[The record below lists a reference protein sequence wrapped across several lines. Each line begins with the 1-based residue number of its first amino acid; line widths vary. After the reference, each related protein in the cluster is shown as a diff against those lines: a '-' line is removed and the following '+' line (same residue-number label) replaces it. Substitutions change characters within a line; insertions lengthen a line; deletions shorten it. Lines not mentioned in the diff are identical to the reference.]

1 MIKLTSL
8 LKELNEAKQVGDIYH
23 FTDTDTIALMTKD
36 KGGIVLDPSFSSFAA
51 NKYYSFT
58 RNPNLG
64 TLSDEKHH
72 VRIKLDGDKMSNKY
86 KFEPYAD
93 IESGED
99 LYSKNA
105 PNYEAEERINAKK
118 YGLVDLTPYIEEITV
133 ISPDSF
139 KEYLEMYH
147 AGTKYY
153 DEILNDYNLV
163 IDWIKSKNIPLKFSK
178 AKSTSSIR
186 RAAE

>member
-1 MIKLTSL
+1 MIKLIDI
-8 LKELNEAKQVGDIYH
+8 LKEITEGKQVGDIYH
-23 FTDTDTIALMTKD
+23 FTDTDTIASMIKN
-36 KGGIVLDPSFSSFAA
+36 KGKIILDPSFSSFAA

-64 TLSDEKHH
+64 TLSEEKHH

-105 PNYEAEERINAKK
+105 PNYEAEERINSKK
-118 YGLVDLTPYIEEITV
+118 YGEIDLTPYIEEITI

-139 KEYLEMYH
+139 KEYLKDYH
-147 AGTKYY
+147 EGTKYY
-153 DEILNDYNLV
+153 DEILNDYNFVL
-163 IDWIKSKNIPLKFSK
+163 DWIKSKNIPLKFSQ
-178 AKSTSSIR
+178 AKSTSSFR

>member
-1 MIKLTSL
+1 MISL
-8 LKELNEAKQVGDIYH
+8 INLIKEITEGKQVGDIYH
-23 FTDTDTIALMTKD
+23 FTDTDTIALMIKD
-36 KGGIVLDPSFSSFAA
+36 NGGIILDSSFSSFAA

-64 TLSDEKHH
+64 TLSEEKHH

-93 IESGED
+93 LESGED

-105 PNYEAEERINAKK
+105 PNYESEERINSKK
-118 YGLVDLTPYIEEITV
+118 YGKIDLTPYIEEITL

-139 KEYLEMYH
+139 KEYLSSYYS
-147 AGTKYY
+147 GTKYY
-153 DEILNDYNLV
+153 NEFMGDYNFVL
-163 IDWIKSKNIPLKFSK
+163 DWIKSKGIPLKFSK
-178 AKSTSSIR
+178 TKSTSSIR

>member
-1 MIKLTSL
+1 MIKLIGL
-8 LKELNEAKQVGDIYH
+8 LEELQEGKQVGDIYH
-23 FTDTDTIALMTKD
+23 FTDTDTISLMIKD
-36 KGGIVLDPSFSSFAA
+36 KRKIILDPSFSSFAA
-51 NKYYSFT
+51 GKYYSFT

-64 TLSDEKHH
+64 TLSEEKHH
-72 VRIKLDGDKMSNKY
+72 VRIKLNGDKMSNKY

-105 PNYEAEERINAKK
+105 PNYESEERINSKK
-118 YGLVDLTPYIEEITV
+118 YGPIDLTPYIEEITI

-139 KEYLEMYH
+139 KEYLNTYH
-147 AGTKYY
+147 SDTKYY
-153 DEILNDYNLV
+153 DEMLRDYKYVLG
-163 IDWIKSKNIPLKFSK
+163 WIKSKNIPFKFSK
-178 AKSTSSIR
+178 TKSASSIR